1 MRSPTWLRHSDR
13 RNGQSERGLDPK
25 SHVVSDFRSQ
35 RRNPERLDGKSR
47 AGQAGRFSKS
57 PGGFLAD
64 NAFPPKPTNQDDRR
78 ANSTTRRATFGIRV
92 VAKTR
97 LEVPKN
103 NFENTKIV
111 PSRNSCLQN
120 MLLCFSVKSAHSKRQ
135 KSQVFFRP
143 PYLILDVSSKKN
155 QNTIRSGKV
164 RECRPWRQRLLWR
177 VRRKRSAQRGSAQ
190 ARVGAGARRRRRAPC
205 RHLKSSAARS
215 RPARSWRSA
224 AALEAKRG
232 AHQCTH
238 SPPPPATRIVA
249 LPRKIHHRWISEP
262 PQNLLERPN
271 HGQDT
276 LQEGPRQWRREGRQ
290 REESPQESRRDEC
303 GPEKAQRQAR
313 RVVCGP
319 QNRVLHA

>member
-1 MRSPTWLRHSDR
+1 MWLRHSDR

-57 PGGFLAD
+57 PGGFLTD

-78 ANSTTRRATFGIRV
+78 ANSTTRRAAFGIRV

-143 PYLILDVSSKKN
+143 PYLILDVSSKKIK
-155 QNTIRSGKV
+155 TPYAAGKFVSAVPGGSVCCGAFDGSGA
-164 RECRPWRQRLLWR
+164 
-177 VRRKRSAQRGSAQ
+177 RSAG
-190 ARVGAGARRRRRAPC
+190 RRRRA
-205 RHLKSSAARS
+205 SAQAHV
-215 RPARSWRSA
+215 
-224 AALEAKRG
+224 G
-232 AHQCTH
+232 AD
-238 SPPPPATRIVA
+238 A
-249 LPRKIHHRWISEP
+249 HRVGI
-262 PQNLLERPN
+262 
-271 HGQDT
+271 
-276 LQEGPRQWRREGRQ
+276 
-290 REESPQESRRDEC
+290 
-303 GPEKAQRQAR
+303 
-313 RVVCGP
+313 
-319 QNRVLHA
+319 